1 MDRHEP
7 GGKNPYGT
15 YGKGSNSLSLGD
27 ALKAGRKEVKKKKD
41 KEMREERRYTHTTQ
55 ITCRRK

>member
-7 GGKNPYGT
+7 GEKHPYGT
-15 YGKGSNSLSLGD
+15 YGKGSESLSLGD
-27 ALKAGRKEVKKKKD
+27 ALKAGRREVKKKKY
-41 KEMREERRYTHTTQ
+41 KRVREETRYTHTTQ